1 MMLAATKGRFEVVPR
16 LLDAGADVNFA
27 IPVHWPGPESHL

>member
-1 MMLAATKGRFEVVPR
+1 MMAAAIKGRFEVVPR

-27 IPVHWPGPESHL
+27 LWVRWSGSESHP